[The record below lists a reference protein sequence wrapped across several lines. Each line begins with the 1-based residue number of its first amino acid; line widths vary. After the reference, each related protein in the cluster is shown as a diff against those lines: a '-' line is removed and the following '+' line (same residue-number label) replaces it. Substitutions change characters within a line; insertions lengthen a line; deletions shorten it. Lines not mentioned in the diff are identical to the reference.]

1 MNTICLLLC
10 VSHWPI
16 IMIRPGGLPL
26 EVSHLFA
33 VSVLVSSTGLERKK
47 ITKFGCEKYF
57 YWAAY

>member
-1 MNTICLLLC
+1 MICLLLC

-47 ITKFGCEKYF
+47 KKLNLDVRSTFAGPHN
-57 YWAAY
+57 